1 MLGISIGGINLM
13 LKKSKIEPKKIE
25 YKILSNNVVKVFL
38 RENIILESDEYVYN
52 EYSLLINNKEN
63 IIADIEE
70 NFNIYLSQAKEN
82 ENSLKKTMKINNLK
96 TSLDNTDYQVIKCVE
111 NYMLDSVLPYDFS
124 TLIYERIAWRD
135 KINCIQENL
144 LTEEPSL
151 EQEKERKIME
161 MMACCQSI
169 ISNGIDY
176 NDEHYRLNTTD
187 QINLSTLSA
196 LAQQGKS
203 VPYHADGQ
211 VCRIYEPSEILG
223 LISKATQF
231 IIYNTTY
238 FNLLKHTIL
247 NLESTEEIKAITYSS
262 ALPEEYQKVLDSITN
277 Q

>member
-1 MLGISIGGINLM
+1 M
-13 LKKSKIEPKKIE
+13 LKKSKIEPKRIE
-25 YKILSNNVVKVFL
+25 YQILSSNVVKALL
-38 RENIILESDEYVYN
+38 RENITLEFDEYTYN

-63 IIADIEE
+63 IVADIEE
-70 NFNIYLSQAKEN
+70 NFNIYLGQAKEN
-82 ENSLKKTMKINNLK
+82 ENNLK
-96 TSLDNTDYQVIKCVE
+96 RTIKIDNLKNSLNNTDYQVIKCVE
-111 NYMLDSVLPYDFS
+111 SYMLDSVLPYDFS

-187 QINLSTLSA
+187 QINLSTLSV

-211 VCRIYEPSEILG
+211 VCRIYESAEILG

-247 NLESTEEIKAITYSS
+247 NLESIEEIKSITYGS
-262 ALPEEYQKVLDSITN
+262 ALSEEYQKILDSIVN